1 MSFIVI
7 LFITGYCFEIT
18 LITFDMNFQD
28 SPFLF
33 LQFITILKIY
43 PKVIWKWIYLG
54 FSWKTYKPS
63 LLYHIARAVE
73 ACLFKI
79 DSREIEIYQYS

>member
-1 MSFIVI
+1 
-7 LFITGYCFEIT
+7 
-18 LITFDMNFQD
+18 MN
-28 SPFLF
+28 
-33 LQFITILKIY
+33 
-43 PKVIWKWIYLG
+43 IYLG
-54 FSWKTYKPS
+54 FSWKTYKPL